1 MLIFISDL
9 LLSIMPRS
17 NKKKHSEQRAVPK
30 GDTTVALLL
39 SKESTLMV
47 NRAMVKY
54 SISWVRILNF
64 SFYFQ
69 ASAHRHQINLRHGTL
84 NLGTGDCAFEAII
97 SNINDRSCFGENMT
111 MSIDWY
117 RRIFVTDMANTILA
131 SYDYLVSF
139 EFLLPYKWPILG
151 HFGPKKT

>member
-39 SKESTLMV
+39 SKERTLMI

-54 SISWVRILNF
+54 SL
-64 SFYFQ
+64 
-69 ASAHRHQINLRHGTL
+69 
-84 NLGTGDCAFEAII
+84 C
-97 SNINDRSCFGENMT
+97 
-111 MSIDWY
+111 
-117 RRIFVTDMANTILA
+117 
-131 SYDYLVSF
+131 
-139 EFLLPYKWPILG
+139 
-151 HFGPKKT
+151 